1 MVKILHVFNTISSL
15 RERYYAA
22 STGKESLIKILSE
35 AEIAEQVYN
44 SNAIENNT
52 LTLEETEK
60 ILMQIHL
67 DRYATEREIFEAK
80 NLSRVVSYIDT
91 RAKEKELT
99 LEIILLLH
107 KILISNIRDDIAG
120 RFRKDDEWVRVGNH
134 IAPDPKEVVKRLEK
148 MLAAYNA
155 SSNENIIKRIA
166 LLHLTFEHTHPFV
179 DGNGRIGRAIN
190 NYLLIREGFV
200 PINIK
205 FIDRKMYYEAFEE
218 FSGKGA
224 TKIMEEI
231 VGKSLTNSY
240 HKRLAYLE
248 GARIMAL
255 AEYAKKYKV
264 SHSNLINKAKR
275 QTIEAFL
282 EKGIWKIGVN
292 QQ

>member
-1 MVKILHVFNTISSL
+1 MVKILHVFNTINSL

-22 STGKESLIKILSE
+22 STGKQSLIKILSE

-60 ILMQIHL
+60 ILLQISL
-67 DRYATEREIFEAK
+67 DRYVTERELCEAK

-107 KILISNIRDDIAG
+107 KMLISNIQDDIAG
-120 RFRKDDEWVRVGNH
+120 RFRKDDEWVRVSNH

-148 MLAAYNA
+148 MLATYNA
-155 SSNENIIKRIA
+155 SSNENIIKRVA

-179 DGNGRIGRAIN
+179 DGNGLIGRAIN

-218 FSGKGA
+218 FGKKST

-240 HKRLAYLE
+240 HKRLAYME
-248 GARIMAL
+248 GVHIMTL

-282 EKGIWKIGVN
+282 EKGVWKIGVN
-292 QQ
+292 